1 MAGQGWGGAREIGRP
16 SAKRPRA
23 LMVAARA
30 QVDQYVAV
38 VAFVY
43 FGVKLLRDSYRAPAG

>member
-1 MAGQGWGGAREIGRP
+1 
-16 SAKRPRA
+16 
-23 LMVAARA
+23 MVAGRV

-43 FGVKLLRDSYRAPAG
+43 FGVKLLRDSYRAPHRSHAAPKRMRPKHMLGPS

>member
-1 MAGQGWGGAREIGRP
+1 ME
-16 SAKRPRA
+16 
-23 LMVAARA
+23 MTTV

-43 FGVKLLRDSYRAPAG
+43 FGVKLLRDSYRAPDRCLPSARPCCNLLQAWPLTH